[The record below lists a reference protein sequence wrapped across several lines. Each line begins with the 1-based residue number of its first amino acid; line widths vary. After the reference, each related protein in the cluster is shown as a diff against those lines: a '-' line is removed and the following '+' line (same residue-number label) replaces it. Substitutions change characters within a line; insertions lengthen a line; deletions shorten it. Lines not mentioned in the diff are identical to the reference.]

1 MLRATRDVL
10 TDPINEFPLNVQE
23 QIIGIL
29 NSRHAQ
35 MFEDGNLSTSADLYL
50 TGAYLNPSMYFYR
63 VQMYQVTKI
72 YI

>member
-1 MLRATRDVL
+1 MLRAMRDVL

-35 MFEDGNLSTSADLYL
+35 MFEDGNLSSADLYL